1 MKLRTFLM
9 FFGNAEEA
17 MNLYVSA
24 FRNSAI
30 TSVSRYKAGQPGGA
44 EGTIQKAEF
53 TLNGHEFMCIDS
65 NFDHGFSF
73 TPSVSVFVT
82 TEDAG
87 EIDELFQKLGEGG
100 QVMMPMGEY
109 PFSKKF
115 VWFADK
121 FGLSWQLS
129 LT

>member
-1 MKLRTFLM
+1 MKIRTFLM
-9 FFGNAEEA
+9 FDGNNAEEA

-24 FRNSAI
+24 FRNSEI
-30 TSVSRYKAGQPGGA
+30 ISVSRYEAGQPGQ

-53 TLNGHEFMCIDS
+53 TLNGQEFVCIDS
-65 NFDHGFSF
+65 NFRHAFSF
-73 TPSVSVFVT
+73 TPSVSIFVT

-87 EIDELFQKLGEGG
+87 EIDELFHKLGEDG
-100 QVMMPMGEY
+100 QVFMPMGEY
-109 PFSKKF
+109 PFSKKY

-129 LT
+129 LI